1 MVFFWMAVLLLAL
14 LAYVILDGYDLGIGT
29 LTLFERDGGIRR
41 GMLGVVGN
49 VWDGNESWLIL
60 LAMGLWAGFPDAY
73 ATALPGLYLPLCL
86 MLFAL
91 IFRGFAIEMA
101 LQRPG
106 FDRVWGRLFGV
117 GSLVTAFAQ
126 GVLFGGLLTGITV
139 VNHRFAGRTWDFL
152 GHGYALLTGCATV
165 LLYAWAGA
173 AQLQAKLAVDERQR
187 ASRQVRLLTVPVVL
201 ACALSASLL
210 PIATN
215 ARLRLDGVDR
225 WLPFA
230 YSLLV
235 AAGAFYTAWR
245 WAGRAPKQVSFFAV
259 AAAET
264 AGLLALVCLCF
275 PQLVPPSVT
284 IYSAA
289 SGRSTLVFLTAMIGI
304 IGPGTVA
311 YGIYAHWV
319 FRSAPPAV
327 HVVETPPAAP
337 ARAALSPSKAKESPH
352 G

>member
-14 LAYVILDGYDLGIGT
+14 LTYVILDGYDLGIGT
-29 LTLFERDGGIRR
+29 LTLVERDGDTRR
-41 GMLGVVGN
+41 DMLEVVGN

-73 ATALPGLYLPLCL
+73 ATALPGLYLPLSL

-91 IFRGFAIEMA
+91 IFRGFSIEMA

-106 FDRVWGRLFGV
+106 FDRVWGRLFGL
-117 GSLVTAFAQ
+117 GSLVSAFAQ

-139 VNHRFAGRTWDFL
+139 VNHGFAGRPWDFL
-152 GHGYALLTGCATV
+152 GHGYALLTGGATV

-173 AQLQAKLAVDERQR
+173 AQLQAKLPVDERR
-187 ASRQVRLLTVPVVL
+187 GASRRVRLLTGPVVL
-201 ACALSASLL
+201 VCALSASLL
-210 PIATN
+210 PVATK

-225 WLPFA
+225 WLPFGYA
-230 YSLLV
+230 LLI
-235 AAGAFYTAWR
+235 AAGAFYVAWR
-245 WAGRAPKQVSFFAV
+245 WAGRTPKQVSFFAI
-259 AAAET
+259 AAAEA
-264 AGLLALVCLCF
+264 AGLLALVCLYF
-275 PQLVPPSVT
+275 PQLVAPSVT

-289 SGRSTLVFLTAMIGI
+289 AGRSTLVFLAAMIGI

-319 FRSAPPAV
+319 FRSAPPAL
-327 HVVETPPAAP
+327 HVAEPPPAANG
-337 ARAALSPSKAKESPH
+337 RSALSPSN
-352 G
+352 

>member
-1 MVFFWMAVLLLAL
+1 MVFFWMVVLLLAL
-14 LAYVILDGYDLGIGT
+14 LVCLIMDGYDLGIGT
-29 LTLFERDGGIRR
+29 LTLFERDGRTRR
-41 GMLGVVGN
+41 RMLDVVGN

-60 LAMGLWAGFPDAY
+60 LAMGLWGGFPEAY

-86 MLFAL
+86 MIFAL

-106 FDRVWGRLFGV
+106 FDRVWGRLFGL
-117 GSLVTAFAQ
+117 GSLVAAFTQ
-126 GVLFGGLLTGITV
+126 GVLFGGLLSGITV
-139 VNHRFAGRTWDFL
+139 TNQQFAGRTFDFL

-173 AQLQAKLAVDERQR
+173 AQLQAKLAGDERRR
-187 ASRQVRLLTVPVVL
+187 AGRQVRRLTGPLVL

-210 PIATN
+210 PIATS

-230 YSLLV
+230 YCLLI
-235 AAGAFYTAWR
+235 AAAAFYTAWL
-245 WAGRAPKQVSFFAV
+245 WVGRTPRQVSFFAV
-259 AAAET
+259 AVAQT
-264 AGLLALVCLCF
+264 AGLLALICLYF

-289 SGRSTLVFLTAMIGI
+289 AGRTTLVFLTAMIGI

-311 YGIYAHWV
+311 YGMYAHWV
-319 FRSAPPAV
+319 FRSTPPAV
-327 HVVETPPAAP
+327 SVAETPPVANG
-337 ARAALSPSKAKESPH
+337 RAVFSPSN
-352 G
+352 

>member
-29 LTLFERDGGIRR
+29 LTLFEPDGDARRD
-41 GMLGVVGN
+41 MLDVVAN

-73 ATALPGLYLPLCL
+73 ASALPGLYLPLCL
-86 MLFAL
+86 MLLAL
-91 IFRGFAIEMA
+91 IFRGFAIEMT
-101 LQRPG
+101 LHRPG

-126 GVLFGGLLTGITV
+126 GVVFGGLLTGITV
-139 VNHRFAGRTWDFL
+139 VNHEFAGRTWDFL

-173 AQLQAKLAVDERQR
+173 AQLQVKLAANLRRR
-187 ASRQVRLLTVPVVL
+187 ASRQLRFLTGPVVI
-201 ACALSASLL
+201 ACAVSAGLL

-215 ARLRLDGVDR
+215 ARLRLNGVDR
-225 WLPFA
+225 WLPFGYA
-230 YSLLV
+230 LLV

-245 WAGRAPKQVSFFAV
+245 WAGRAPRQLSFIAA
-259 AAAET
+259 AAAEA
-264 AGLLALVCLCF
+264 AGLLALICLYF
-275 PQLVPPSVT
+275 PVLVPPSVT

-289 SGRSTLVFLTAMIGI
+289 AGRTTLVFLTVMIGI
-304 IGPGTVA
+304 IGPGTVG
-311 YGIYAHWV
+311 YGVYAHWV
-319 FRSAPPAV
+319 FRSARPAI
-327 HVVETPPAAP
+327 HVPETPPP
-337 ARAALSPSKAKESPH
+337 ANGRAALSPSK
-352 G
+352 

>member
-1 MVFFWMAVLLLAL
+1 MVFFWMTVLLVAL

-29 LTLFERDGGIRR
+29 LTLFERDAGTRR
-41 GMLGVVGN
+41 DMLDVVGN

-91 IFRGFAIEMA
+91 IFRGFAIEMTI
-101 LQRPG
+101 QRPG
-106 FDRVWGRLFGV
+106 FDRLWGRLFGL
-117 GSLVTAFAQ
+117 GSIVAAFAQ
-126 GVLFGGLLTGITV
+126 GVVFGGLLAGITV

-173 AQLQAKLAVDERQR
+173 AQLQAKLAGDERPR
-187 ASRQVRLLTVPVVL
+187 AGRQVRLLTAPVVL

-210 PIATN
+210 PVATK
-215 ARLRLDGVDR
+215 ARLRLDGLDR

-230 YSLLV
+230 YGLLV
-235 AAGAFYTAWR
+235 ATGAFYVAWR
-245 WAGRAPKQVSFFAV
+245 WAGRAPRQVSFYAV

-264 AGLLALVCLCF
+264 AGLLALVCLYF
-275 PQLVPPSVT
+275 PQLVAPSVT

-289 SGRSTLVFLTAMIGI
+289 AGRTTLVFLAAMIGV

-319 FRSAPPAV
+319 FRTRRDV
-327 HVVETPPAAP
+327 YVGQTPPAAQG
-337 ARAALSPSKAKESPH
+337 RAALSPSN
-352 G
+352 

>member
-1 MVFFWMAVLLLAL
+1 MVVFWMAVVLLAL

-29 LTLFERDGGIRR
+29 LTLFERDGGTRR
-41 GMLGVVGN
+41 SMLDVVGS

-60 LAMGLWAGFPDAY
+60 VAMGLWAGFPDAY

-101 LQRPG
+101 LHRPG
-106 FDRVWGRLFGV
+106 FDRVWGRLFGL
-117 GSLVTAFAQ
+117 GSLVAAFAQ
-126 GVLFGGLLTGITV
+126 GVVFGGLLTGITV

-173 AQLQAKLAVDERQR
+173 AQLQAKLAGDERRR
-187 ASRQVRLLTVPVVL
+187 ASRQVRLLTGPVVL

-210 PIATN
+210 PTATN
-215 ARLRLDGVDR
+215 ARLRLVGVDR

-230 YSLLV
+230 YGLLV

-245 WAGRAPKQVSFFAV
+245 WAGRAPRQVSFFA
-259 AAAET
+259 AAAAQT
-264 AGLLALVCLCF
+264 AGLLALICLYF

-289 SGRSTLVFLTAMIGI
+289 AGRNTLVFLTVMIGI

-319 FRSAPPAV
+319 FRSAPPANPV
-327 HVVETPPAAP
+327 PETPPAAHGP
-337 ARAALSPSKAKESPH
+337 AALSPSN
-352 G
+352 

>member
-1 MVFFWMAVLLLAL
+1 MLFFWMLVLVLAL
-14 LAYVILDGYDLGIGT
+14 LVYVNLDGYDLGIGV
-29 LTLFERDGGIRR
+29 LTLLERDPASKRR
-41 GMLGVVGN
+41 MLDVVGN

-60 LAMGLWAGFPDAY
+60 LAIGLWGGFPDAY

-91 IFRGFAIEMA
+91 IFRGFAIEMT

-106 FDRVWGRLFGV
+106 FDPVWGRLFGL
-117 GSLVTAFAQ
+117 GSIVTAFAQ
-126 GVLFGGLLTGITV
+126 GVLFGGLLSGITV
-139 VNHRFAGRTWDFL
+139 LNHQFAGRTWDFL

-173 AQLQAKLAVDERQR
+173 AQLQVKLATDKGRR
-187 ASRQVRLLTVPVVL
+187 ASRQVRLLTGPVVI

-210 PIATN
+210 PVASR
-215 ARLRLDGVDR
+215 AHLRLDGVDR

-230 YSLLV
+230 YGVLGAV
-235 AAGAFYTAWR
+235 GAFYVAWR
-245 WAGRAPKQVSFFAV
+245 WAGRTPREVSFFAV

-264 AGLLALVCLCF
+264 AGLLAVVCLYF
-275 PQLVPPSVT
+275 PQLVAPSVT

-289 SGRSTLVFLTAMIGI
+289 AGRSTLVFLAAMIGI

-319 FRSAPPAV
+319 FGARRAV
-327 HVVETPPAAP
+327 HVAEKPPATQGRGAP
-337 ARAALSPSKAKESPH
+337 SPLRSPSN
-352 G
+352 

>member
-1 MVFFWMAVLLLAL
+1 
-14 LAYVILDGYDLGIGT
+14 
-29 LTLFERDGGIRR
+29 
-41 GMLGVVGN
+41 
-49 VWDGNESWLIL
+49 
-60 LAMGLWAGFPDAY
+60 MGLWGGFPDAY

-91 IFRGFAIEMA
+91 IFRGFAIEMT

-106 FDRVWGRLFGV
+106 FDRVWGRLFGL

-152 GHGYALLTGCATV
+152 GHGYALLTGGATV
-165 LLYAWAGA
+165 LLYVWAGA
-173 AQLQAKLAVDERQR
+173 AQLQAKLAVDERRR
-187 ASRQVRLLTVPVVL
+187 ASRQVRLLTGPVVL
-201 ACALSASLL
+201 ACVLSASLL

-215 ARLRLDGVDR
+215 ARLRLDGIDR

-230 YSLLV
+230 YCLLI
-235 AAGAFYTAWR
+235 AAGAFYTVWR
-245 WAGRAPKQVSFFAV
+245 WAGRAPRQVSFFA
-259 AAAET
+259 AAAAQT
-264 AGLLALVCLCF
+264 AGLLALVCLYF

-289 SGRSTLVFLTAMIGI
+289 AGRNTLVFLTAMIGI
-304 IGPGTVA
+304 IGPGTVG

-319 FRSAPPAV
+319 FRS
-327 HVVETPPAAP
+327 TAP
-337 ARAALSPSKAKESPH
+337 ATHVAETSPEAHDRGALSPSS
-352 G
+352 

>member
-1 MVFFWMAVLLLAL
+1 MVFFWMAVLLVSL
-14 LAYVILDGYDLGIGT
+14 LVYVILDGYDLGIGT
-29 LTLFERDGGIRR
+29 LTLFERDGHTRR
-41 GMLGVVGN
+41 GMLDVVGN

-60 LAMGLWAGFPDAY
+60 LAMGLWAAFPDAY
-73 ATALPGLYLPLCL
+73 ATALPGVYLPLCL

-91 IFRGFAIEMA
+91 IFRGFAIEMT

-106 FDRVWGRLFGV
+106 FDRVWGRLFGL

-126 GVLFGGLLTGITV
+126 GVLFGGLLTGVTV

-152 GHGYALLTGCATV
+152 GHGYALLTGVATV
-165 LLYAWAGA
+165 LMYAWVGA
-173 AQLQAKLAVDERQR
+173 AQLQTKLPVDERRR
-187 ASRQVRLLTVPVVL
+187 ASRQVRLLTGPVVL
-201 ACALSASLL
+201 ACILSASLL

-215 ARLRLDGVDR
+215 GQLRLDGVDR

-230 YSLLV
+230 YSLLI

-245 WAGRAPKQVSFFAV
+245 WAGRAPRQVSFFA
-259 AAAET
+259 AAAAQT
-264 AGLLALVCLCF
+264 AGLLALVCLYF

-289 SGRSTLVFLTAMIGI
+289 AGRTTLVFLTAMIGI
-304 IGPGTVA
+304 VGPGTVG

-319 FRSAPPAV
+319 FRSAAPAT
-327 HVVETPPAAP
+327 HFAETPPAAHD
-337 ARAALSPSKAKESPH
+337 RGALSPSS
-352 G
+352 

>member
-14 LAYVILDGYDLGIGT
+14 LSYVILDGYDLGIGT
-29 LTLFERDGGIRR
+29 LTLLERDAGTRR
-41 GMLGVVGN
+41 GMLDVVGN

-106 FDRVWGRLFGV
+106 FDPVWGRLFGV

-139 VNHRFAGRTWDFL
+139 VNHQFAGRPWDFL

-173 AQLQAKLAVDERQR
+173 AQLQAKLPLEQRRR
-187 ASRQVRLLTVPVVL
+187 ASRQVRLLTGPVVL

-210 PIATN
+210 PVATT

-225 WLPFA
+225 WLPFT
-230 YSLLV
+230 YGLLI

-245 WAGRAPKQVSFFAV
+245 WAGRTPKQVSFFAV

-264 AGLLALVCLCF
+264 AGLLALVCLYF
-275 PQLVPPSVT
+275 PQLVAPSVT

-289 SGRSTLVFLTAMIGI
+289 AGRNTLVFLTAMIGI

-319 FRSAPPAV
+319 FRSAPRAI
-327 HVVETPPAAP
+327 HVAETPPAANG
-337 ARAALSPSKAKESPH
+337 RGALSPSN
-352 G
+352 

>member
-1 MVFFWMAVLLLAL
+1 MVFFWMAVLLVAL
-14 LAYVILDGYDLGIGT
+14 LAYVILDGYDLGVGT
-29 LTLFERDGGIRR
+29 LTLFERDGGTRR

-73 ATALPGLYLPLCL
+73 ATALPGLYVPLCL

-91 IFRGFAIEMA
+91 IFRGFSIEMA

-106 FDRVWGRLFGV
+106 FDRVWGRLFGL
-117 GSLVTAFAQ
+117 GSLMAAFAQ

-139 VNHRFAGRTWDFL
+139 VNHRFA
-152 GHGYALLTGCATV
+152 
-165 LLYAWAGA
+165 LYAWAGA

-235 AAGAFYTAWR
+235 APGAFYTAWR

>member
-1 MVFFWMAVLLLAL
+1 MVFFWMAILLLAL

-29 LTLFERDGGIRR
+29 LTLFERDSGARR
-41 GMLGVVGN
+41 DMLDVVGN

-91 IFRGFAIEMA
+91 IFRGFAIEMT
-101 LQRPG
+101 LQRPS
-106 FDRVWGRLFGV
+106 FDRVWGRLFGL

-139 VNHRFAGRTWDFL
+139 ANHQFAGRTWDFL
-152 GHGYALLTGCATV
+152 GHGYAVLTGCATV

-173 AQLQAKLAVDERQR
+173 AQLQAKLAADLRRR
-187 ASRQVRLLTVPVVL
+187 ASRQLRFLTGPVVL
-201 ACALSASLL
+201 ASVLSASLL
-210 PIATN
+210 PVATN
-215 ARLRLDGVDR
+215 AQLRLNGVDR
-225 WLPFA
+225 WLPFGYA
-230 YSLLV
+230 LLV

-245 WAGRAPKQVSFFAV
+245 WAGRSPRQVSFFA
-259 AAAET
+259 AAAT
-264 AGLLALVCLCF
+264 QAAGLVALTCLYF

-284 IYSAA
+284 IFSAA
-289 SGRSTLVFLTAMIGI
+289 AGRSTLVFLTVMIGI
-304 IGPGTVA
+304 IGPGTLG

-319 FRSAPPAV
+319 FRSRPAAIQV
-327 HVVETPPAAP
+327 PETPPAARG
-337 ARAALSPSKAKESPH
+337 RAALSPPT
-352 G
+352 

>member
-29 LTLFERDGGIRR
+29 LTLFERDSGTRR
-41 GMLGVVGN
+41 DMLEVVGN

-73 ATALPGLYLPLCL
+73 ATVLPGLYLPLCL

-91 IFRGFAIEMA
+91 IFRGFSIEMT

-106 FDRVWGRLFGV
+106 FDRIWGLLFGL

-126 GVLFGGLLTGITV
+126 GVVFGGLLTGITV
-139 VNHRFAGRTWDFL
+139 ANHQFAGRTWDFL

-173 AQLQAKLAVDERQR
+173 AQLQAKLAADLRRQ
-187 ASRQVRLLTVPVVL
+187 ASRQLRLLTGPVVL
-201 ACALSASLL
+201 ASALSASLL
-210 PIATN
+210 PIAAN
-215 ARLRLDGVDR
+215 AHLRLNGVDR
-225 WLPFA
+225 WLPFGYA
-230 YSLLV
+230 LLI
-235 AAGAFYTAWR
+235 ATGAFYTAWR
-245 WAGRAPKQVSFFAV
+245 WAGRSPRQVSFFA
-259 AAAET
+259 AAAAQA
-264 AGLLALVCLCF
+264 AGLMALTCLYF

-289 SGRSTLVFLTAMIGI
+289 AGRSTLVFLTMMIGI
-304 IGPGTVA
+304 IGPGTLA

-319 FRSAPPAV
+319 FRSRPPDI
-327 HVVETPPAAP
+327 HLPETPSSANG
-337 ARAALSPSKAKESPH
+337 RAAFSPSK
-352 G
+352 